1 MKSRRTKIVCTL
13 SSSTDSIEDLAV
25 LYEAGMNVIRVNM
38 AYANQQMLQK
48 ISQLRSQL
56 EREKDCYI
64 PIIMDLKGSNMRL
77 GRFNPA
83 YGVALRE
90 GEEIRISTDDK
101 LIGDK
106 NIVSCDCENLGIT
119 VEIGDKIL
127 VDYGRISLTVKR
139 YNKAIINP

>member
-13 SSSTDSIEDLAV
+13 SSTTDSIEELSMM
-25 LYEAGMNVIRVNM
+25 YEAGMNIIRVNM

-48 ISQLRSQL
+48 ISKLRNQL

-64 PIIMDLKGSNMRL
+64 PIMMDLKGLNMRL

-83 YGVALRE
+83 FGISLRE
-90 GEEIRISTDDK
+90 GEEMRISTDDK

-106 NIVSCDCENLGIT
+106 NIVCCDCENLGIT

-139 YNKAIINP
+139 